1 MSRLGS
7 AVRSWVRGGTERDVA
22 RSDALAAQVGEFAEW
37 AAGLSDAQL
46 RGEVTALRGQVPS
59 GSPFDDDEELQRYLA
74 LGREAAERSIGL
86 RPFDV
91 QLLGTLRLLAGDVV
105 EMATG
110 EGKTLSGALAAAAF
124 AVRGR
129 QVHVISVNDYLA
141 RRDAQWMGPLYALL
155 GVGVGWIEAT
165 STPGQR
171 RAAYAADVT
180 YGSVSEIGFDVLRD
194 RLATDPADLVSP
206 TPQVALVDEADSVM
220 VDEALVPLVIAGSV
234 AGAGPAP
241 RINQVVR
248 SLRPHTHHRSDADE
262 RNVHL
267 TDAGARVVERALGVD
282 LYSPEHLG
290 TLTQVNVA
298 LHAHVLLQRD
308 VHYLVRDGKVQLINT
323 SRGRV
328 AHLQRWPDGLQSAV
342 ESKEGL
348 TLSEAGEVLDT
359 ITVQGLLRRYPTRA
373 GMTGTATAASEQL
386 RTHYSLEVSTVA
398 PNTPTVRVDEPDRV
412 YDTPQNKEAA
422 LIEHIRETH
431 DAGQPVLVGTLDV
444 AESERLA
451 QALADAGVPCVVL
464 NAKNDAQEAGI
475 VAEAGAPGAVVVSTQ
490 IAGRGTDI
498 RLGGSTE
505 ADRDTVVAAGGLCVI
520 GSGRHSSSRLDDQ
533 LRGRAGRQGDPGR
546 TVFFT
551 SVRDDLVTM
560 HTPDAEA
567 VPSQSSDGRLRTAR
581 AVRIVEH
588 AQKVAEATVEEVHR
602 NTWRYNQ
609 LIERQRAIL
618 DERRDELLRTDRAA
632 RDLRDG
638 CPQRWAEVSAQVD
651 SDVLVAVARTI
662 TLHHLDRLWSQHLA
676 FLADLRESIHLR
688 ALSRQDPLDEFHRA
702 MIPAFTELGE
712 QIGVLAAQTFT
723 TATITADGLD
733 DDADV
738 LQRPTATWTYLVH
751 DNPFGSEMARAAAAL
766 LAPLRRRGR

>member
-1 MSRLGS
+1 MSRLRS

-22 RSDALAAQVGEFAEW
+22 RSDALAAQVGELAEW
-37 AAGLSDAQL
+37 AAGLSDARL

-74 LGREAAERSIGL
+74 LGREAAERSIRL

-129 QVHVISVNDYLA
+129 QVHVVSVNDYLA
-141 RRDAQWMGPLYALL
+141 RRDAQWMGPLYVLL
-155 GVGVGWIEAT
+155 GVRVGWIEAT

-171 RAAYAADVT
+171 REAYAADVT

-348 TLSEAGEVLDT
+348 TLSETGEVLDT

-373 GMTGTATAASEQL
+373 GMTGTARAASEQL

-464 NAKNDAQEAGI
+464 NAKNDEQEAGI
-475 VAEAGAPGAVVVSTQ
+475 VTEAGAPGAVVVSTQ

-505 ADRDTVVAAGGLCVI
+505 ADRDTVVAAGGLCVV

-609 LIERQRAIL
+609 LIERQRTIL

-632 RDLRDG
+632 RDLRDS

-712 QIGVLAAQTFT
+712 RIGVLAAQTFT
-723 TATITADGLD
+723 TTTITADGLD
-733 DDADV
+733 DHADA